1 MAGNVFGRVGVWAW
15 APVPKP
21 RELARYGRNLDALS
35 LGVWVV
41 AAVGAAL
48 RWYEI
53 TAEGFW
59 LDEVASLEFA
69 VRRYDSVLELVT
81 TVPVTDPHPP
91 LYYLLLRWWTGVF
104 GTTEFGLRSMSLF
117 FGVLTVLLTYLLTVK
132 LFDNRGTGLV
142 AASLVSVS
150 MMHVYFGQEARMYT
164 LLTTTTLASFYWYV
178 DVVLAENPSRSSVAR
193 YVVATA
199 LLGYTHTF
207 GAFLI
212 LAQQVHALLLARR
225 EVLTGVTPWQGNSER
240 GAAVEAEG
248 DGERGAAVEAEG
260 DGDVSEGGTE
270 TASVGRLGWIPRL
283 PGSALFRRW
292 AASQVGL
299 GVLLAPWVV
308 ILAGHVFGLGFVD
321 TGDTD
326 WIPGR
331 QIWYMFDT
339 FEQYFFYNVY
349 EFSLPGHG
357 LLIWLAIGLAIAAF
371 LRFTPEADPEDEV
384 DEVEVGYS
392 DRTLMLGVWLVVP
405 ILTPFVLSWLVKPI
419 YIHKYTI
426 GASLAFFILVA
437 RGIQKLEANYS
448 SLFAYGLVAIL
459 LVGVAAPMGTI
470 YEDPQKPDWR
480 EVTHGVED
488 ESGPDPLVLTTPTF
502 MNGTIEYYASEETT
516 VESIRWNAT
525 WNETLSDLVAD
536 RDRVWFV
543 YSTWHMSE
551 SQVQHVSRELAK
563 GGYEFDF
570 RDQFEREAEGD
581 SHRLVLGYAVIGAEF
596 LDFDSIGS
604 GDVDEANAS
613 AVAPPNG
620 V

>member
-1 MAGNVFGRVGVWAW
+1 MAANVFSRVGAWAW

-21 RELARYGRNLDALS
+21 RELARYVRNLDALS

-41 AAVGAAL
+41 VAVGAAL

-53 TAEGFW
+53 TVEGFW
-59 LDEVASLEFA
+59 LDEVASYEFA
-69 VRRYDSVLELVT
+69 VRRYDSALELVT

-104 GTTEFGLRSMSLF
+104 GVTEFGLRSMSLF
-117 FGVLTVLLTYLLTVK
+117 FGVATILLTYLLAVK

-164 LLTTTTLASFYWYV
+164 LLTTMTLASFYWYV
-178 DVVLAENPSRSSVAR
+178 DVVFAENPSRSSVAR

-212 LAQQVHALLLARR
+212 LAQNVHALLLARR
-225 EVLTGVTPWQGNSER
+225 EVLTGASP
-240 GAAVEAEG
+240 
-248 DGERGAAVEAEG
+248 GERGDGSGADGKRAE
-260 DGDVSEGGTE
+260 D
-270 TASVGRLGWIPRL
+270 TASGNDAVGRLGWIPGL

-292 AASQVGL
+292 GASQVAV
-299 GVLLAPWVV
+299 GVLLAPWIV

-326 WIPGR
+326 WIPGQ
-331 QIWYMFDT
+331 QIWYMFDS
-339 FEQYFFYNVY
+339 FHEYLFYNVFEY
-349 EFSLPGHG
+349 PVPGHG
-357 LLIWLAIGLAIAAF
+357 WLVWLAIGLVVAAF
-371 LRFTPEADPEDEV
+371 LRFNPEADPDDEV

-426 GASLAFFILVA
+426 GASLAFFILIA
-437 RGIQKLEANYS
+437 RAVQKLEASYS
-448 SLFAYGLVAIL
+448 SLFAYGLVAVL
-459 LVGVAAPMGTI
+459 LVGMAAPMGTI

-525 WNETLSDLVAD
+525 WNETISDLVGD

-551 SQVQHVSRELAK
+551 SQVQHVSEEFET

-570 RDQFEREAEGD
+570 REQFEREDESD
-581 SHRLVLGYAVIGAEF
+581 SHRLVLGYAVIGVEF
-596 LDFDSIGS
+596 VDLDSFGAAGS
-604 GDVDEANAS
+604 DGANAS
-613 AVAPPNG
+613 AVAPPSG